1 MQKKNRTIVLQ
12 HGSVMIIA
20 LIFLV
25 VLGIMGLTSMQTSRL
40 ELHMAGN
47 EQVKVSAQQAA
58 QSLIDAII
66 ADPTMTPV
74 IGGIGFVLCTAGQP
88 NCDLPSI
95 TMPAG
100 PLQPEVAAQHLGA
113 TGELTAIG
121 PPPRGTGFSADFF
134 EANHYRLTSTYDRA
148 DEGLGRASITQ
159 GMVILTMKAP

>member
-1 MQKKNRTIVLQ
+1 MKMKNQTINLQ
-12 HGSVMIIA
+12 HGSVMIVA
-20 LIFLV
+20 LVFLV

-40 ELHMAGN
+40 ELRMAGN

-58 QSLIDAII
+58 QSLIDAIV
-66 ADPTMTPV
+66 ADSTTTPV
-74 IGGIGFVLCTAGQP
+74 IGGVGYVLCTAGQP
-88 NCDLPSI
+88 NCDLTSI

-134 EANHYRLTSTYDRA
+134 EANHYRLTSTYDRS
-148 DEGLGRASITQ
+148 DEGLGRASVTQ

>member
-1 MQKKNRTIVLQ
+1 MKMKNKTINLQ
-12 HGSVMIIA
+12 HGSVMIVA
-20 LIFLV
+20 LVFLV

-40 ELHMAGN
+40 ELRMAGN

-58 QSLIDAII
+58 QSLIDAIV
-66 ADPTMTPV
+66 ADSTTTPV
-74 IGGIGFVLCTAGQP
+74 IGGVGYVLCTAGQP
-88 NCDLPSI
+88 DCDLTSI

-100 PLQPEVAAQHLGA
+100 PLQPEIAAQHLGA

-134 EANHYRLTSTYDRA
+134 EANHYRLTSTYDRS
-148 DEGLGRASITQ
+148 DEGLGRAAVTQ